1 MAVSAPTRATQRWTL
16 LLVCTA
22 VFMLLLDLTVV
33 SVALANIQREFDAD
47 LADLQ
52 WVVDAYTLP
61 LACLLLTAAT
71 LSDRIG
77 RRRIF
82 LAGMATFTVGSLACA
97 LAWSPLA
104 LDVTRALQGV
114 GGALLLGTAL
124 PLIAAAYPDARR
136 RAGAIGIFGATL
148 AAATAVGP
156 MVGGALVEGPGW
168 RWIFLVNVP
177 IGAVALG
184 LGLRRLRE
192 SRADRP
198 RRLDLPGTALLTGAL
213 LCLVLALIRGNAEG
227 WSSALIVGLFVAAG
241 ALLAGFLVREMTAA
255 EPMLD
260 LGLFR
265 SMPFT
270 GVAIAAFAISATVI
284 GATTYLALYM
294 LNTLGYGPLAGGLRF
309 LPLTVASFLAAPLA
323 ARLSHRLPVWLTI
336 GAGLGLGG
344 VGMLLMGRLDAGSEW
359 TALVAGFV
367 AAGVG
372 MGALSASTSQAAVS
386 AVEADRAGMA
396 TGAVNTMRQVG
407 VAAGVAVLGA
417 IFQHQVTQQA
427 ADRLADAGVP
437 SGRAR
442 AAADAIGSGA
452 GVHVADGLPAPARAG
467 LVHIAKAATASGLD
481 DVLVAGGIAV
491 IAAAVVA
498 ALLIGVRRRTG
509 EPEPAPQGDGPAEL
523 SVSQGAIAP

>member
-1 MAVSAPTRATQRWTL
+1 MDATTTGRGTQRWTL
-16 LLVCTA
+16 LLVCIA

-33 SVALANIQREFDAD
+33 SVALARIQQEFDAD

-61 LACLLLTAAT
+61 LACLLLSAAT

-77 RRRIF
+77 RRRVF
-82 LAGMATFTVGSLACA
+82 LAGMAIFTAGSLACA

-104 LDVTRALQGV
+104 LDVTRAMQGV
-114 GGALLLGTAL
+114 GGALLFGTAL

-156 MVGGALVEGPGW
+156 LVGGALVEGPGW

-177 IGAVALG
+177 IGAIALV
-184 LGLRRLRE
+184 LGARRLRE

-198 RRLDLPGTALLTGAL
+198 RRLDVTGTALLTGAL
-213 LCLVLALIRGNAEG
+213 LCLVLALIRGNADG
-227 WSSALIVGLFVAAG
+227 WSSAFIVGLFVGAG
-241 ALLAGFLVREMTAA
+241 VLLAGFLVREATAA

-265 SMPFT
+265 SLPFT
-270 GVAIAAFAISATVI
+270 GVAVAAFAISATVI

-309 LPLTVASFLAAPLA
+309 LPLTVASFFAAPLV
-323 ARLSHRLPVWLTI
+323 ARLGHRLPVWLVI
-336 GAGLGLGG
+336 GVGLALGG

-359 TALVAGFV
+359 TALLAGFV
-367 AAGVG
+367 LAGAG
-372 MGALSASTSQAAVS
+372 MGVLSYSISQAAVS
-386 AVEADRAGMA
+386 AVETGRAGMA

-417 IFQHQVTQQA
+417 VFQHQVTQQA
-427 ADRLADAGVP
+427 SDRLADAGVP
-437 SGRAR
+437 SGKAQ

-452 GVHVADGLPAPARAG
+452 GTQVADGLPAAARAA
-467 LVHIAKAATASGLD
+467 LAHVAKAATASGLD
-481 DVLVAGGIAV
+481 DVLVAGGIACLV
-491 IAAAVVA
+491 SAVLAAV
-498 ALLIGVRRRTG
+498 LIGARRRTSA
-509 EPEPAPQGDGPAEL
+509 PEPAPQSDGPGEL
-523 SVSQGAIAP
+523 SEREGAIAP